1 MKKAFNFA
9 VCIIASFFIGFF
21 YNENTKE
28 DNNLIPTFN
37 EIQVTESNSLKDSID
52 KIYNAVVVI
61 ETYDKNGNIIGTGS
75 GFFYKKNDLGYIITN
90 NHVIEKSET
99 VKIINM
105 NKESFSAKII
115 GTDEYFDLAILSV
128 DKEAVLQV
136 ATLGTNSELNVGDT
150 VFTVGSPLGSKY
162 MGTVTKGILSGKDR
176 IVSVSTSRGEYMME
190 VLQTDAAINP
200 GNSGGPLVN
209 LSGEVI
215 GVNSLKLVQD
225 EIEGM
230 GFAIPI
236 SLVNTILDRLEK
248 GEVITRPIIGL
259 EISDLNNE
267 LLTRYKVNSGIYVN
281 KVESDY
287 PAKYLRVGDIITLI
301 DDKEVEN
308 TSHFRYI
315 LYKHKVGDTI
325 KLTYIRDGKTSSI
338 SILLDKGI

>member
-21 YNENTKE
+21 YNENLKE
-28 DNNLIPTFN
+28 TDLLPTFN
-37 EIQVTESNSLKDSID
+37 EVQVMEKNSLKDSID

-61 ETYDKNGNIIGTGS
+61 ETYDKNENIIGTGS
-75 GFFYKKNDLGYIITN
+75 GFFYKKNDMGYIITN
-90 NHVIEKSET
+90 NHVIEKSSIIK
-99 VKIINM
+99 VINM
-105 NKESFSAKII
+105 NKEVYVAKLV
-115 GTDEYFDLAILSV
+115 GTDEYFDIAILSV

-136 ATLGTNSELNVGDT
+136 ANLGINSELNVGDT

-176 IVSVSTSRGEYMME
+176 MVNVSTSRGNYMME

-209 LSGEVI
+209 LSGDVI

-259 EISDLNNE
+259 EISDLNSDALN
-267 LLTRYKVNSGIYVN
+267 RYKVNSGIYVN
-281 KVESDY
+281 KVDSNY
-287 PAKYLRVGDIITLI
+287 PAKFLKIGDIITLI

-315 LYKHKVGDTI
+315 LYTHKVGDTI
-325 KLTYIRDGKTSSI
+325 KITYIRDGKTNNI

>member
-21 YNENTKE
+21 YNENFK
-28 DNNLIPTFN
+28 DNNLLPIFN
-37 EIQVTESNSLKDSID
+37 ETEIIEKDSLKDSID
-52 KIYNAVVVI
+52 KIYNTVVVI
-61 ETYDKNGNIIGTGS
+61 ETYDKNENIIGTGS
-75 GFFYKKNDLGYIITN
+75 GFFYKKDDMGYIITN
-90 NHVIEKSET
+90 NHVIEKSSII
-99 VKIINM
+99 KIINM
-105 NKESFSAKII
+105 NKEVYIAKVM
-115 GTDEYFDLAILSV
+115 GTDEYFDIAVLSV
-128 DKEAVLQV
+128 DKAAVLQV
-136 ATLGTNSELNVGDT
+136 ANLGIDSELNVGDT

-176 IVSVSTSRGEYMME
+176 IVNVSTSKGNYMME

-209 LSGEVI
+209 LAGNVI

-236 SLVNTILDRLEK
+236 SLVNTILDRLER
-248 GEVITRPIIGL
+248 GEIITRPIIGL
-259 EISDLNNE
+259 EISDLNKETLNKY
-267 LLTRYKVNSGIYVN
+267 RINSGIYVN
-281 KVESDY
+281 KVDSNY
-287 PAKYLRVGDIITLI
+287 PAKFLKIGDIITLV

-315 LYKHKVGDTI
+315 LYTHKIGDTI
-325 KLTYIRDGKTSSI
+325 KVTYVREGKI
-338 SILLDKGI
+338 NNINILLDKGI

>member
-21 YNENTKE
+21 YNENLKKT
-28 DNNLIPTFN
+28 DLLPTFN
-37 EIQVTESNSLKDSID
+37 EVQVMEKNSLKDSID

-61 ETYDKNGNIIGTGS
+61 ETYDKNENVIGTGS
-75 GFFYKKNDLGYIITN
+75 GFFYKKNDMGYIITN
-90 NHVIEKSET
+90 NHVIEKSST
-99 VKIINM
+99 IKVINM
-105 NKESFSAKII
+105 NKEVYVAKLV
-115 GTDEYFDLAILSV
+115 GTDEYFDIAILSV

-136 ATLGTNSELNVGDT
+136 ANLGINSELNVGDT

-176 IVSVSTSRGEYMME
+176 MVNVSTSRGNYMME

-209 LSGEVI
+209 LSGDVI

-259 EISDLNNE
+259 EISDLNSEVLN
-267 LLTRYKVNSGIYVN
+267 RYKVNSGIYVN
-281 KVESDY
+281 KVDSNY
-287 PAKYLRVGDIITLI
+287 PAKFLKIGDIITLI

-315 LYKHKVGDTI
+315 LYTHKVGDTI
-325 KLTYIRDGKTSSI
+325 KITYIRDGKTNNI

>member
-21 YNENTKE
+21 YNENLKE
-28 DNNLIPTFN
+28 TDLLPTFN
-37 EIQVTESNSLKDSID
+37 EVQVMEKNSLKDSID

-61 ETYDKNGNIIGTGS
+61 ETYDKNENVIGTGS
-75 GFFYKKNDLGYIITN
+75 GFFYKKNDIGYIITN
-90 NHVIEKSET
+90 NHVIEKSST
-99 VKIINM
+99 IKVINM
-105 NKESFSAKII
+105 NKEVYVAKLV
-115 GTDEYFDLAILSV
+115 GTDEYFDIAILSV

-136 ATLGTNSELNVGDT
+136 ANLGINSELNVGDT

-176 IVSVSTSRGEYMME
+176 MVNVSTSRGNYMME

-209 LSGEVI
+209 LSGDVI

-259 EISDLNNE
+259 EISDLNSEVLN
-267 LLTRYKVNSGIYVN
+267 RYKVNSGIYVN
-281 KVESDY
+281 KVDSNY
-287 PAKYLRVGDIITLI
+287 PAKFLKIGDIITLI

-315 LYKHKVGDTI
+315 LYTHKVGDTI
-325 KLTYIRDGKTSSI
+325 KITYIRDGKTNNI

>member
-21 YNENTKE
+21 YNENLKE
-28 DNNLIPTFN
+28 TDLLPTFN
-37 EIQVTESNSLKDSID
+37 EVQVMEKNSLKDSID

-61 ETYDKNGNIIGTGS
+61 ETYDKNENVIGTGS
-75 GFFYKKNDLGYIITN
+75 GFFYKKNDIGYIITN
-90 NHVIEKSET
+90 NHVIEKSST
-99 VKIINM
+99 IKVINM
-105 NKESFSAKII
+105 NKEVYVAKLV
-115 GTDEYFDLAILSV
+115 GTDEYFDIAILSV

-136 ATLGTNSELNVGDT
+136 ANLGINSELNVGDT

-176 IVSVSTSRGEYMME
+176 MVNVSTSRGNYMME

-209 LSGEVI
+209 LSGDVI

-259 EISDLNNE
+259 EISDLNSEVLN
-267 LLTRYKVNSGIYVN
+267 RYKVNSGIYVN
-281 KVESDY
+281 KVDINY
-287 PAKYLRVGDIITLI
+287 PAKFLKIGDIITLI

-315 LYKHKVGDTI
+315 LYTHKVGDTI
-325 KLTYIRDGKTSSI
+325 KITYIRDGKTNNI

>member
-21 YNENTKE
+21 YNENFK
-28 DNNLIPTFN
+28 DNNLLPTFN
-37 EIQVTESNSLKDSID
+37 EIEIIEKDSLKDSID
-52 KIYNAVVVI
+52 KIYNTVVVI
-61 ETYDKNGNIIGTGS
+61 ETYDKNENIIGTGS
-75 GFFYKKNDLGYIITN
+75 GFFYKKDDRGYIITN
-90 NHVIEKSET
+90 NHVIEKSS
-99 VKIINM
+99 VIKIINM
-105 NKESFSAKII
+105 NKEVYVAKIM
-115 GTDEYFDLAILSV
+115 GTDEYFDIAVLSV

-136 ATLGTNSELNVGDT
+136 ANLGIDSELNVGDT

-176 IVSVSTSRGEYMME
+176 IVNVSTSKGNYMME

-209 LSGEVI
+209 LAGNVI

-236 SLVNTILDRLEK
+236 SLVNTILDKLEK
-248 GEVITRPIIGL
+248 GEIITRPIIGL
-259 EISDLNNE
+259 EISDLNKEILNK
-267 LLTRYKVNSGIYVN
+267 YGINSGIYVN
-281 KVESDY
+281 KVDSNY
-287 PAKYLRVGDIITLI
+287 PAKFLKIGDIITLV

-308 TSHFRYI
+308 ASHFRYI
-315 LYKHKVGDTI
+315 LYTHKIGDTI
-325 KLTYIRDGKTSSI
+325 KITYIREGKI
-338 SILLDKGI
+338 NNINILLDKGI

>member
-21 YNENTKE
+21 YNENLKE
-28 DNNLIPTFN
+28 TDLLPTFN
-37 EIQVTESNSLKDSID
+37 EVQVMEKNSLKDSID

-61 ETYDKNGNIIGTGS
+61 ETYDKNENIIGTGS
-75 GFFYKKNDLGYIITN
+75 GFFYKKNDMGYIITN
-90 NHVIEKSET
+90 NHVIEKSST
-99 VKIINM
+99 IKVINM
-105 NKESFSAKII
+105 NKEVYVAKLV
-115 GTDEYFDLAILSV
+115 GTDEYFDIAILSV

-136 ATLGTNSELNVGDT
+136 ANLGINSELNVGDT

-176 IVSVSTSRGEYMME
+176 MVNVSTSRGNYMME

-209 LSGEVI
+209 LSGDVI

-259 EISDLNNE
+259 EISDLNSEVLN
-267 LLTRYKVNSGIYVN
+267 RYKVNSGIYVN
-281 KVESDY
+281 KVDSNY
-287 PAKYLRVGDIITLI
+287 PAKFLKIGDIITLI

-315 LYKHKVGDTI
+315 LYTHKVGDTI
-325 KLTYIRDGKTSSI
+325 KITYIRDGKTNNI

>member
-21 YNENTKE
+21 YNENLKE
-28 DNNLIPTFN
+28 TDLLPTFN
-37 EIQVTESNSLKDSID
+37 EVQVMEKNSLKDSID

-61 ETYDKNGNIIGTGS
+61 ETYDKNENIIGTGS
-75 GFFYKKNDLGYIITN
+75 GFFYKKNDMGYIITN
-90 NHVIEKSET
+90 NHVIEKSSIIK
-99 VKIINM
+99 VINM
-105 NKESFSAKII
+105 NKEVYVAKLV
-115 GTDEYFDLAILSV
+115 GTDEYFDIAILSV
-128 DKEAVLQV
+128 DKEAVLQI
-136 ATLGTNSELNVGDT
+136 ANLGINSELNVGDT

-176 IVSVSTSRGEYMME
+176 MVNVSTSRGNYMME

-209 LSGEVI
+209 LSGDVI

-259 EISDLNNE
+259 EISDLNSEVLN
-267 LLTRYKVNSGIYVN
+267 RYKVNSGIYVN
-281 KVESDY
+281 KVDSNY
-287 PAKYLRVGDIITLI
+287 PAKFLKIGDIITLI

-315 LYKHKVGDTI
+315 LYTHKVGDTI
-325 KLTYIRDGKTSSI
+325 KITYIRDGKTNNI

>member
-21 YNENTKE
+21 YNENLKE
-28 DNNLIPTFN
+28 TDLLPTFN
-37 EIQVTESNSLKDSID
+37 EVQVMGKNSLKDSID

-61 ETYDKNGNIIGTGS
+61 ETYDKNENIIGTGS
-75 GFFYKKNDLGYIITN
+75 GFFYKKNDMGYIITN
-90 NHVIEKSET
+90 NHVIEKSST
-99 VKIINM
+99 IKVINM
-105 NKESFSAKII
+105 NKEVYVAKLV
-115 GTDEYFDLAILSV
+115 GTDEYFDIAILSV
-128 DKEAVLQV
+128 DKEAVLQI
-136 ATLGTNSELNVGDT
+136 ANLGINSELNVGDT

-176 IVSVSTSRGEYMME
+176 MVNVSTSRGNYMME

-209 LSGEVI
+209 LSGDVI

-236 SLVNTILDRLEK
+236 SLVNTILDKLEK

-259 EISDLNNE
+259 EISDLNSDALN
-267 LLTRYKVNSGIYVN
+267 RYKVNSGIYVN
-281 KVESDY
+281 KVDSNY
-287 PAKYLRVGDIITLI
+287 PAKFLKIGDIITLI

-308 TSHFRYI
+308 ISHFRYI
-315 LYKHKVGDTI
+315 LYTHKVGDTI
-325 KLTYIRDGKTSSI
+325 KITYIRDGKTNNI

>member
-21 YNENTKE
+21 YNENLKE
-28 DNNLIPTFN
+28 TDLLPTFN
-37 EIQVTESNSLKDSID
+37 EVQVMEKNSFKDSID

-61 ETYDKNGNIIGTGS
+61 ETYDKNENIIGTGS
-75 GFFYKKNDLGYIITN
+75 GFFYKKNDMGYIITN
-90 NHVIEKSET
+90 NHVIEKSSIIK
-99 VKIINM
+99 VINM
-105 NKESFSAKII
+105 NKEVYVAKLV
-115 GTDEYFDLAILSV
+115 GTDEYFDIAILSV

-136 ATLGTNSELNVGDT
+136 ANLGINSELNVGDT

-176 IVSVSTSRGEYMME
+176 MVNVSTSRGNYMME

-209 LSGEVI
+209 LSGDVI

-259 EISDLNNE
+259 EISDLNSEVLN
-267 LLTRYKVNSGIYVN
+267 RYKVNSGIYVN
-281 KVESDY
+281 KVDSNY
-287 PAKYLRVGDIITLI
+287 PAKFLKIGDIITLI

-315 LYKHKVGDTI
+315 LYTHKVGDTI
-325 KLTYIRDGKTSSI
+325 KITYIRDGKTNNI

>member
-21 YNENTKE
+21 YNENLKE
-28 DNNLIPTFN
+28 TDLLPTFN
-37 EIQVTESNSLKDSID
+37 EVQVMEKNSLKDSID

-61 ETYDKNGNIIGTGS
+61 ETYDKNENIIGTGS
-75 GFFYKKNDLGYIITN
+75 GFFYKKNDMGYIITN
-90 NHVIEKSET
+90 NHVIEKSST
-99 VKIINM
+99 IKVINM
-105 NKESFSAKII
+105 NKEVYVAKLV
-115 GTDEYFDLAILSV
+115 GTDEYFDIAILSV

-136 ATLGTNSELNVGDT
+136 ANLGINSELNVGDT

-176 IVSVSTSRGEYMME
+176 MVNVSTSRGNYMME

-209 LSGEVI
+209 LSGDVI

-259 EISDLNNE
+259 EISDLNSDALN
-267 LLTRYKVNSGIYVN
+267 RYKVNSGIYVN
-281 KVESDY
+281 KVDSNY
-287 PAKYLRVGDIITLI
+287 PAKFLKIGDIITLI

-315 LYKHKVGDTI
+315 LYTHKVGDTI
-325 KLTYIRDGKTSSI
+325 KITYIRDGKTNNI

>member
-52 KIYNAVVVI
+52 KVYNAVVVI

-105 NKESFSAKII
+105 NKESFNAKTI

-267 LLTRYKVNSGIYVN
+267 LLIRYKVNSGIYVN

-338 SILLDKGI
+338 SILLDKSI

>member
-21 YNENTKE
+21 YNENLKE
-28 DNNLIPTFN
+28 TDLLPTFN
-37 EIQVTESNSLKDSID
+37 EVQVMEKNSLRDSID

-61 ETYDKNGNIIGTGS
+61 ETYDKNENIIGTGS
-75 GFFYKKNDLGYIITN
+75 GFFYKKNDMGYIITN
-90 NHVIEKSET
+90 NHVIEKSST
-99 VKIINM
+99 IKVINM
-105 NKESFSAKII
+105 NKEVYVAKLV
-115 GTDEYFDLAILSV
+115 GTDEYFDIAILSV

-136 ATLGTNSELNVGDT
+136 ANLGINSELNVGDT

-176 IVSVSTSRGEYMME
+176 MVNVSTSRGNYMME

-209 LSGEVI
+209 LSGDVI

-259 EISDLNNE
+259 EISDLNSEVLN
-267 LLTRYKVNSGIYVN
+267 RYKVNSGIYVN
-281 KVESDY
+281 KVDSNY
-287 PAKYLRVGDIITLI
+287 PAKFLKIGDIITLI

-315 LYKHKVGDTI
+315 LYTHKVGDTI
-325 KLTYIRDGKTSSI
+325 KITYIRDGKTNNI

>member
-21 YNENTKE
+21 YNENLKKT
-28 DNNLIPTFN
+28 DLLPTFN
-37 EIQVTESNSLKDSID
+37 EVQVMEKNSLKDSID

-61 ETYDKNGNIIGTGS
+61 ETYDKNENVIGTGS
-75 GFFYKKNDLGYIITN
+75 GFFYKKNDMGYIITN
-90 NHVIEKSET
+90 NHVIEKSST
-99 VKIINM
+99 IKVINM
-105 NKESFSAKII
+105 NKEVYVAKLV
-115 GTDEYFDLAILSV
+115 GTDEYFDIAILSV

-136 ATLGTNSELNVGDT
+136 ANLGINSELNVGDT

-176 IVSVSTSRGEYMME
+176 MVNVSTSRGNYMME

-209 LSGEVI
+209 LSGDVI

-236 SLVNTILDRLEK
+236 SLVNTILVRLEK

-259 EISDLNNE
+259 EISDLNSEALN
-267 LLTRYKVNSGIYVN
+267 RYKVNSGIYVN
-281 KVESDY
+281 KVDSNY
-287 PAKYLRVGDIITLI
+287 PAKFLKIGDIITLI

-315 LYKHKVGDTI
+315 LYTHKVGDTI
-325 KLTYIRDGKTSSI
+325 KITYIRDGKTNNI

>member
-21 YNENTKE
+21 YNENLKE
-28 DNNLIPTFN
+28 TDLLPTFN
-37 EIQVTESNSLKDSID
+37 EVQVMEKNSLKDSID

-61 ETYDKNGNIIGTGS
+61 ETYDKNENIIGTGS
-75 GFFYKKNDLGYIITN
+75 GFFYKKNDMGYIITN
-90 NHVIEKSET
+90 NHVIEKSSIIK
-99 VKIINM
+99 VINM
-105 NKESFSAKII
+105 NKEVYVAKLV
-115 GTDEYFDLAILSV
+115 GTDEYFDIAILSV

-136 ATLGTNSELNVGDT
+136 ANLGINSELNVGDT

-176 IVSVSTSRGEYMME
+176 MVNVSTSRGNYMME

-209 LSGEVI
+209 LSGDVI

-259 EISDLNNE
+259 EISDLNSEVLN
-267 LLTRYKVNSGIYVN
+267 RYKVNSGIYVN
-281 KVESDY
+281 KVDSNY
-287 PAKYLRVGDIITLI
+287 PAKFLKIGDIITLI

-315 LYKHKVGDTI
+315 LYTHKVGDTI
-325 KLTYIRDGKTSSI
+325 KITYIRDGKTNNI

>member
-21 YNENTKE
+21 YNENLKE
-28 DNNLIPTFN
+28 TDLLPTFN
-37 EIQVTESNSLKDSID
+37 EVQVMEKNSLKDSID

-61 ETYDKNGNIIGTGS
+61 ETYDKNENIIGTGS
-75 GFFYKKNDLGYIITN
+75 GFFYKKNDMGYIITN
-90 NHVIEKSET
+90 NHVIEKSST
-99 VKIINM
+99 IKVINM
-105 NKESFSAKII
+105 NKEVYVAKLV
-115 GTDEYFDLAILSV
+115 GTDEYFDIAILSV
-128 DKEAVLQV
+128 DKEAVLQI
-136 ATLGTNSELNVGDT
+136 ANLGINSELNVGDT

-176 IVSVSTSRGEYMME
+176 MVNVSTSRGNYMME

-209 LSGEVI
+209 LSGDVI

-259 EISDLNNE
+259 EISDLNSDALN
-267 LLTRYKVNSGIYVN
+267 RYKVNSGIYVN
-281 KVESDY
+281 KVDSNY
-287 PAKYLRVGDIITLI
+287 PAKFLKIGDIITLI

-315 LYKHKVGDTI
+315 LYTHKVGDTI
-325 KLTYIRDGKTSSI
+325 KITYIRDGKTNNI

>member
-21 YNENTKE
+21 YNENLKE
-28 DNNLIPTFN
+28 TDLLPTFN
-37 EIQVTESNSLKDSID
+37 EVQVMEKNSLKDSID

-61 ETYDKNGNIIGTGS
+61 ETYDKNENIIGTGS
-75 GFFYKKNDLGYIITN
+75 GFFYKKNDMGYIITN
-90 NHVIEKSET
+90 NHVIEKSST
-99 VKIINM
+99 IKVINM
-105 NKESFSAKII
+105 NKEVYVAKLI
-115 GTDEYFDLAILSV
+115 GTDEYFDIAILSV
-128 DKEAVLQV
+128 DKEAVLQI
-136 ATLGTNSELNVGDT
+136 ANLGINSELNVGDT

-176 IVSVSTSRGEYMME
+176 MVNVSTSRGNYMME

-209 LSGEVI
+209 LSGDVI

-248 GEVITRPIIGL
+248 GDVITRPIIGL
-259 EISDLNNE
+259 EISDLNSDALN
-267 LLTRYKVNSGIYVN
+267 RYKVNSGIYVN
-281 KVESDY
+281 KVDSNY
-287 PAKYLRVGDIITLI
+287 PAKFLKIGDIITLI

-315 LYKHKVGDTI
+315 LYTHKVGDTI
-325 KLTYIRDGKTSSI
+325 KITYIRDGKTNNI
-338 SILLDKGI
+338 SILLYKGI

>member
-21 YNENTKE
+21 YNENLKE
-28 DNNLIPTFN
+28 TDLLPTFN
-37 EIQVTESNSLKDSID
+37 EVQVMGKNSLKDSID

-61 ETYDKNGNIIGTGS
+61 ETYDKNENIIGTGS
-75 GFFYKKNDLGYIITN
+75 GFFYKKNDMGYIITN
-90 NHVIEKSET
+90 NHVIEKSST
-99 VKIINM
+99 IKVINM
-105 NKESFSAKII
+105 NKEVYVAKLV
-115 GTDEYFDLAILSV
+115 GTDEYFDIAILSV
-128 DKEAVLQV
+128 DKEAVLQI
-136 ATLGTNSELNVGDT
+136 ANLGINSELNVGDT

-176 IVSVSTSRGEYMME
+176 MVNVSTSRGNYMME

-209 LSGEVI
+209 LSGDVI

-259 EISDLNNE
+259 EISDLNSDALN
-267 LLTRYKVNSGIYVN
+267 RYKVNSGIYVN
-281 KVESDY
+281 KVDSNY
-287 PAKYLRVGDIITLI
+287 PAKFLKIGDIITLI

-315 LYKHKVGDTI
+315 LYTHKVGDTI
-325 KLTYIRDGKTSSI
+325 KITYIRDGKTNNI

>member
-1 MKKAFNFA
+1 MKKALNFA

-21 YNENTKE
+21 YNENIKE
-28 DNNLIPTFN
+28 ENSLIPTFD
-37 EIQVTESNSLKDSID
+37 EIKLTETNSLKESID
-52 KIYNAVVVI
+52 KIYDSVVVI

-75 GFFYKKNDLGYIITN
+75 GFFYKKDKLGYIITN
-90 NHVIEKSET
+90 NHVVEKSST
-99 VKIINM
+99 IKIINM
-105 NKESFSAKII
+105 NKDIFVANVV
-115 GTDEYFDLAILSV
+115 GTDEYFDIAILTV
-128 DKEAVLQV
+128 DKDAVLKI
-136 ATLGTNSELNVGDT
+136 ANLCINCDLNVGDT
-150 VFTVGSPLGSKY
+150 VFTVGSPLGAKY

-176 IVSVSTSRGEYMME
+176 IVSINTNNGNYMME

-209 LSGEVI
+209 LNGDVI

-236 SLVNTILDRLEK
+236 SLVNTILDKLEK

-281 KVESDY
+281 KVESNY
-287 PAKYLRVGDIITLI
+287 PGKYLKVGDIITLI
-301 DDKEVEN
+301 DDKEVKDIN
-308 TSHFRYI
+308 HFRYI
-315 LYKHKVGDTI
+315 LYTHKVGDTI
-325 KLTYIRDGKTSSI
+325 KITYIRNGKI
-338 SILLDKGI
+338 NNMNILLDKGI

>member
-21 YNENTKE
+21 YNENLKE
-28 DNNLIPTFN
+28 TDLLPTFN
-37 EIQVTESNSLKDSID
+37 EVQVMEKNSLKDSID

-61 ETYDKNGNIIGTGS
+61 ETYDKNENIIGTGS
-75 GFFYKKNDLGYIITN
+75 GFFYKKNDMGYIITN
-90 NHVIEKSET
+90 NHVIEKSST
-99 VKIINM
+99 IKVINM
-105 NKESFSAKII
+105 NKEVYVAKLV
-115 GTDEYFDLAILSV
+115 GTDEYFDIAILSV

-136 ATLGTNSELNVGDT
+136 ANLGINSELNVGDT

-176 IVSVSTSRGEYMME
+176 MVNVSTSRGNYMME

-209 LSGEVI
+209 LSGDVI

-248 GEVITRPIIGL
+248 GDVITRPIIGL
-259 EISDLNNE
+259 EISDLNSEVLN
-267 LLTRYKVNSGIYVN
+267 RYKVNSGIYVN
-281 KVESDY
+281 KVDSNY
-287 PAKYLRVGDIITLI
+287 PAKFLKIGDIITLI

-315 LYKHKVGDTI
+315 LYTHKVGDTI
-325 KLTYIRDGKTSSI
+325 KITYIRDGKTNNI

>member
-21 YNENTKE
+21 YNENLKKT
-28 DNNLIPTFN
+28 DLLPTFN
-37 EIQVTESNSLKDSID
+37 EVQVMEKNSLKDSID

-61 ETYDKNGNIIGTGS
+61 ETYDKNENIIGTGS
-75 GFFYKKNDLGYIITN
+75 GFFYKKNDMGYIITN
-90 NHVIEKSET
+90 NHVIEKSST
-99 VKIINM
+99 IKVINM
-105 NKESFSAKII
+105 NKEVYVAKLV
-115 GTDEYFDLAILSV
+115 GTDEYFDIAILSV

-136 ATLGTNSELNVGDT
+136 ANLGINSELNVGDT

-176 IVSVSTSRGEYMME
+176 MVNVSTSRGNYMME

-209 LSGEVI
+209 LSGDVI

-259 EISDLNNE
+259 EISDLNSEVLN
-267 LLTRYKVNSGIYVN
+267 RYKVNSGIYVN
-281 KVESDY
+281 KVDSNY
-287 PAKYLRVGDIITLI
+287 PAKFLKIGDIITLI

-315 LYKHKVGDTI
+315 LYTHKVGDTI
-325 KLTYIRDGKTSSI
+325 KITYIRDGKTNNI